1 MALATRQFVPK
12 TKTHVVD
19 RILARLED
27 NDRNWLLKQ
36 LDPES
41 GVTSVWI
48 AEQLE
53 DEGFTCSESSVAD
66 WRRRLKT
73 KA

>member
-1 MALATRQFVPK
+1 MALADRTFTPK

-19 RILARLED
+19 RILTRLED
-27 NDRNWLLKQ
+27 DDRNWLLTQ
-36 LDPES
+36 LADPN
-41 GVTSVWI
+41 VTNVWI
-48 AEQLE
+48 AAQLD

-66 WRRRLKT
+66 WRRRR

>member
-1 MALATRQFVPK
+1 MGLATRTFTPK

-19 RILARLED
+19 RILDRLED
-27 NDRNWLLKQ
+27 DDRNWLLNQ
-36 LDPES
+36 LADLS
-41 GVTSVWI
+41 VTNVWI

-66 WRRRLKT
+66 WRRRR
-73 KA
+73 KAKA

>member
-1 MALATRQFVPK
+1 MALANRTFAPK
-12 TKTHVVD
+12 QKSHVVD

-27 NDRNWLLKQ
+27 NDRNWLLTQ
-36 LDPES
+36 LAPDN

-66 WRRRLKT
+66 WRRKQ
-73 KA
+73 KQK